1 VEGIDVIMSAKTTV
15 QIRLH
20 PAGCVAC
27 TRSAMMIS
35 PLGRQYDSPAD
46 LSAIHLIVGRSS
58 IGKGNYPVNGR
69 RRECALLE
77 ERHEAFQECGRS
89 GRVAGT
95 SVDSKQLALVMI
107 KVACRPRPIRFTS
120 RKATTKYAKNS

>member
-1 VEGIDVIMSAKTTV
+1 VEAIALITSAKTNV
-15 QIRLH
+15 EIHLH

-35 PLGRQYDSPAD
+35 PLGRQYDSPAN

-69 RRECALLE
+69 RRERALLE
-77 ERHEAFQECGRS
+77 EPYEAFQ
-89 GRVAGT
+89 
-95 SVDSKQLALVMI
+95 
-107 KVACRPRPIRFTS
+107 
-120 RKATTKYAKNS
+120 